1 MHGGSI
7 VDATIIH
14 APSST
19 KNAKGKRDEEMHQ
32 VKKGNQW
39 HFGMKVHAGVDAGTG
54 FVHTITGTAANV
66 HDSQQISELIRPDD
80 EVVYGDSGYLGA
92 SEQEAIRTNEDFSK
106 IEFRINK
113 RPSSLKIKDCYKG
126 ENWDKKI
133 ERSKSSVRCKVEHP
147 FLIVKRYFGYCKVA
161 YKGIEKNMNRF
172 NLLFACANLLMCI
185 RAKRSLAPIVG

>member
-1 MHGGSI
+1 
-7 VDATIIH
+7 
-14 APSST
+14 
-19 KNAKGKRDEEMHQ
+19 
-32 VKKGNQW
+32 
-39 HFGMKVHAGVDAGTG
+39 MKVHAGVDAGTG

-133 ERSKSSVRCKVEHP
+133 ERSKSTVRCKVEHP

-185 RAKRSLAPIVG
+185 RAKRSLASIVG